1 MMVPYNQKPKE
12 VVSLNNKE
20 ITLFDTYEGNID
32 VKTVESFGNEWNKF
46 SAFSDKEIFEAGDE
60 YFDIITPEMLNKES
74 KALDMGCGSG
84 RWTKYAASKAGF
96 VEAIDPS
103 ESIFS
108 ATTLLKDVHNV
119 RLARASSDNIPFE
132 DNSFDFVFSLG
143 VLHHIP
149 DTKKAMYDCVRK
161 VKPGGHFMVY
171 LYYNLENK
179 NWLFRFVYFL
189 SNLLRNVISR
199 LPKTLKLIVC
209 ELIAIFVYMPLVLI
223 ARLIIKITA
232 NPQPKHVPLAFYAN
246 KSFNIIRTDS
256 LDRFGTPL
264 EQRFSKQE
272 ILIMMQESGLEN
284 VVFSDKT
291 PFWHAVGKKK
301 K

>member
-1 MMVPYNQKPKE
+1 MVPYNQKPKE
-12 VVSLNNKE
+12 VISLNNKE

-32 VKTVESFGNEWNKF
+32 IKTVESFGNEWNKF

-74 KALDMGCGSG
+74 QALDMGCGSG

-108 ATTLLKDVHNV
+108 ATTLLKDVNNV

-149 DTKKAMYDCVRK
+149 DTKKAMYDCVQK

-179 NWLFRFVYFL
+179 SRLFRFVYFL
-189 SNLLRNVISR
+189 SNMMRKVISR

-209 ELIAIFVYMPLVLI
+209 ELLAVFVYMPLVLI
-223 ARLIIKITA
+223 ARLFIKITA
-232 NPQPKHVPLAFYAN
+232 NPQPKHVPLSFYAN
-246 KSFNIIRTDS
+246 KSFNIIRTDT

-272 ILIMMQESGLEN
+272 ILTMMQESGLEN

-291 PFWHAVGKKK
+291 PYWHAVGKKK